1 MAKLTLTRCT
11 VEDGQTTEQSGSS
24 DIFEVSINP
33 ADYKHTYG
41 ISYSSASPDEGG
53 PIGKSGVTP
62 KFSNVSGEKVS
73 FSITIDGTGVVED
86 EQDRTVGEQIDSLKT
101 IAYTYSGTDHE
112 PNVVKIS
119 WGSGLTAFY
128 GRMESMTVNYTLFK
142 ATGEALRAKVDLSFV
157 SFCTQMEE
165 ALSAQRS
172 SPDMTHTVQVRAG
185 DTLPLL
191 CQKIYRDASKYVEI
205 AQINGLDGFRALAA
219 GTVLR
224 FPPMR

>member
-11 VEDGQTTEQSGSS
+11 VEDGQTTGQSGSG
-24 DIFEVSINP
+24 DVFVVSINP

-41 ISYSSASPDEGG
+41 ITYSTDTAADSA
-53 PIGKSGVTP
+53 PIGKAGVTP
-62 KFSNVSGEKVS
+62 KFASVSGEKVS

-86 EQDRTVGEQIDSLKT
+86 DQERTVAEQIDALKA
-101 IAYTYSGTDHE
+101 IAYSYSGSDHE

-119 WGSGLTAFY
+119 WGSGLAAFY
-128 GRMESMTVNYTLFK
+128 GRLENMTVNYTLFR
-142 ATGEALRAKVDLSFV
+142 ATGEALRAKVDFGFV

-172 SPDMTHTVQVRAG
+172 SPDMTHTVRVRAG

-191 CQKIYRDASKYVEI
+191 CQNIYRDASKYVEI
-205 AQINGLDGFRALAA
+205 ARINGLDGFRALTT
-219 GTVLR
+219 GMVLR

>member
-11 VEDGQTTEQSGSS
+11 VEDGQTTEHAGDS
-24 DIFEVSINP
+24 FRASINP
-33 ADYKHTYG
+33 ADYRHTYG
-41 ISYSSASPDEGG
+41 ISYSSTSPAEGS
-53 PIGKSGVTP
+53 PLGKAGVTP
-62 KFSNVSGEKVS
+62 KFSNVSAEKVA
-73 FSITIDGTGVVED
+73 FSLVIDGTGVVED
-86 EQDRTVGEQIDSLKT
+86 AQERSVAEQIAMLKL
-101 IAYTYSGTDHE
+101 IAYTYSGTEHE

-119 WGSGLTAFY
+119 WGRGLSAFY
-128 GRMESMTVNYTLFK
+128 GRMESMQVNYTLFR

-157 SFCTQMEE
+157 SFQTQMEE

-172 SPDMTHTVQVRAG
+172 SSDMTHVVRVRSG

-205 AQINGLDGFRALAA
+205 ARINGLDGFRALRPD
-219 GTVLR
+219 TVLR

>member
-11 VEDGQTTEQSGSS
+11 VENGQTAEQSGSQ
-24 DIFEVSINP
+24 DIFVVSINP

-41 ISYSSASPDEGG
+41 ISYSSESPDDGAA
-53 PIGKSGVTP
+53 IGKSGVTP
-62 KFSNVSGEKVS
+62 KFSNVTGEKVS

-86 EQDRTVGEQIDSLKT
+86 EQNRTVSEQIDTIKA
-101 IAYTYSGTDHE
+101 IAYAYSGTEHE

-119 WGSGLTAFY
+119 WGSGLSAFY
-128 GRMESMTVNYTLFK
+128 GRLESMAVNYTLFR
-142 ATGEALRAKVDLSFV
+142 ATGEALRARVDFSFV

-172 SPDMTHTVQVRAG
+172 STDMTHVVQVRAG
-185 DTLPLL
+185 DTLPII
-191 CQKIYRDASKYVEI
+191 CQTVYRDASKYVEI
-205 AQINGLDGFRALAA
+205 AKINGLDGFRALTA
-219 GTVLR
+219 GTELR